1 MLYQGRAFIVAAT
14 VGLNDTHTHTHT
26 AHFVSNVVYLLAT
39 LMLLHDDLLP
49 MLAMSLILNAA
60 CALNLDMR

>member
-1 MLYQGRAFIVAAT
+1 MAAA
-14 VGLNDTHTHTHT
+14 VVLNDTHTH

-49 MLAMSLILNAA
+49 VLAMSSILNAA
-60 CALNLDMR
+60 CVLNLDMR